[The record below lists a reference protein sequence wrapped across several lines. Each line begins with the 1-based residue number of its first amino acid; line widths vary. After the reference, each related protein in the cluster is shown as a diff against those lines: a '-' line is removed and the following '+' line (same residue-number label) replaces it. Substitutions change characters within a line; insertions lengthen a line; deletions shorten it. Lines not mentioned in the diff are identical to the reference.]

1 MLYNITKG
9 RCTRKILQGGKTMKI
24 NIYTRKIKV
33 EDEKK
38 DMIAKKV
45 SKLGKFFD
53 DSAEANV
60 VISEQ
65 REEKIVEVT
74 INSGDMI
81 YRAEERDTE
90 VYNAVDENVE
100 AIERQ
105 IRKNK
110 TRLARRLRQGLDI
123 SAPETFFV
131 DASESSD
138 TDIRIVRTK
147 THHIKPMSPEE
158 AVLQMN
164 LIGHEFYV
172 FLNSETDAAAVV
184 YKRKQG
190 DYGLIDVE

>member
-1 MLYNITKG
+1 MKVNIF
-9 RCTRKILQGGKTMKI
+9 TRKISIQ
-24 NIYTRKIKV
+24 
-33 EDEKK
+33 DAKK
-38 DMIAKKV
+38 DKITKKV

-53 DSAEANV
+53 DSAEAKI

-65 REEKIVEVT
+65 RDHMIVEIT
-74 INSGDMI
+74 ITSGDMI
-81 YRAEERDTE
+81 YRAENRDTE
-90 VYNAVDENVE
+90 LYNAVDENIA

-110 TRLARRLRQGLDI
+110 TRLARRLRTGLDVA
-123 SAPETFFV
+123 APDTFFV
-131 DASESSD
+131 DASD
-138 TDIRIVRTK
+138 TDDSEIRIVRTK

-172 FLNSETDAAAVV
+172 FLNSETDQTAIV

-190 DYGLIDVE
+190 DYGMIDIE

>member
-1 MLYNITKG
+1 
-9 RCTRKILQGGKTMKI
+9 MKV
-24 NIYTRKIKV
+24 NIYTRKITI

-38 DMIAKKV
+38 DMITKKV

-65 REEKIVEVT
+65 RERKIVEIT
-74 INSGDMI
+74 IVSGDMI
-81 YRAEERDTE
+81 YRAEERDDE
-90 VYNAVDENVE
+90 VYNAVDENIE

-110 TRLARRLRQGLDI
+110 TRLARRLRTGLDVTD
-123 SAPETFFV
+123 PDTFFV
-131 DASESSD
+131 DASETGDSE
-138 TDIRIVRTK
+138 IRIVRTK
-147 THHIKPMSPEE
+147 THRIKPMSPEE

-164 LIGHEFYV
+164 LVGHSFYV
-172 FLNSETDAAAVV
+172 FTNSETEATAIV

-190 DYGLIDVE
+190 DYGLIDIE

>member
-1 MLYNITKG
+1 MKVNIF
-9 RCTRKILQGGKTMKI
+9 TRKVSI
-24 NIYTRKIKV
+24 

-38 DMIAKKV
+38 SMIIKKV

-65 REEKIVEVT
+65 RDRKIVEIT
-74 INSGDMI
+74 INSGETI
-81 YRAEERDTE
+81 YRAENRDDE
-90 VYNAVDENVE
+90 VYNAVDENIA

-110 TRLARRLRQGLDI
+110 TRLARRLRTGLDI
-123 SAPETFFV
+123 TAPDTFFV
-131 DASESSD
+131 DASD
-138 TDIRIVRTK
+138 TDDSEIRIVRTK

-172 FLNSETDAAAVV
+172 FLNSETDQTAIV

-190 DYGLIDVE
+190 DYGMIDIE

>member
-1 MLYNITKG
+1 
-9 RCTRKILQGGKTMKI
+9 MKI

>member
-1 MLYNITKG
+1 
-9 RCTRKILQGGKTMKI
+9 MKV
-24 NIYTRKIKV
+24 NIYTRKLTI

-38 DMIAKKV
+38 AMIEKKV
-45 SKLGKFFD
+45 LKLSKFFD

-65 REEKIVEVT
+65 RDKKIVEIT
-74 INSGDMI
+74 IISGEMI
-81 YRAEERDTE
+81 YRAEERDSE
-90 VYNAVDENVE
+90 VYNAVDENIE

-110 TRLARRLRQGLDI
+110 TRLAKRLRSGLDV

-131 DASESSD
+131 DASESGDSE
-138 TDIRIVRTK
+138 IRIVRTK

-164 LIGHEFYV
+164 LVGHEFYV
-172 FLNSETDAAAVV
+172 FLYSETDKTAIV

-190 DYGLIDVE
+190 DYGLIDIE

>member
-1 MLYNITKG
+1 MLVNV
-9 RCTRKILQGGKTMKI
+9 
-24 NIYTRKIKV
+24 YTRKITI

-38 DMIAKKV
+38 EMIVKKV
-45 SKLGKFFD
+45 SKLNKFFD

-65 REEKIVEVT
+65 RENKIVEIT
-74 INSGDMI
+74 IIASDMI
-81 YRAEERDTE
+81 YRAEERDEE
-90 VYNAVDENVE
+90 VYNAVDENIE

-110 TRLARRLRQGLDI
+110 TRLARRLRQGLDVA
-123 SAPETFFV
+123 APDTFFV
-131 DASESSD
+131 DASENSD

-172 FLNSETDAAAVV
+172 FLNSETDATAIV
-184 YKRKQG
+184 YKRKHG